1 MEARKKPDQPPKWMV
16 KLYRF
21 LSGGLWAEEWVAEL
35 LEAFAEV
42 LATEGED
49 AAHRWLTEE
58 LTHSVNP
65 RLVLLGYR
73 IIKFALAMRRVFK
86 KRAQS

>member
-1 MEARKKPDQPPKWMV
+1 LGIQKKPGQPPRWLV
-16 KLYRF
+16 NLYRI
-21 LSGGLWAEEWVAEL
+21 LAGGLWADEWVAEF
-35 LEAFAEV
+35 LEAFATV

-49 AAHRWLTEE
+49 AAHRWLTDEFAH
-58 LTHSVNP
+58 TVNP

-73 IIKFALAMRRVFK
+73 VIKLVLAMRRSFK

>member
-1 MEARKKPDQPPKWMV
+1 MGIQKKSDHPPKWLV
-16 KLYRF
+16 KLYRI
-21 LSGGLWAEEWVAEL
+21 LAGGLWADEWVAEL

-49 AAHRWLTEE
+49 AAHRWLTDE
-58 LTHSVNP
+58 LAHTVNP
-65 RLVLLGYR
+65 RLVLLAYR
-73 IIKFALAMRRVFK
+73 IFRLVLAMRRSFK